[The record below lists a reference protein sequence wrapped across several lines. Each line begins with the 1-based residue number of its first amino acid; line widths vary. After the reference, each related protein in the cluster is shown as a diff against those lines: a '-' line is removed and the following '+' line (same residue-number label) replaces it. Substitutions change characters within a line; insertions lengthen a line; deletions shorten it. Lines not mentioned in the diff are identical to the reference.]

1 MSWKRTAAIFGLG
14 FLWGGMVAFLVLEVL
29 GFHILSPKRVR
40 VEAPPVCYPCFWNG
54 YDPNLRSD
62 LIKYY
67 SANKNPDPLI
77 EADSSYILWRASG
90 VPDCGLRESYEQVA
104 SSDDDVFRRLMARAI
119 LGFGAPE
126 CGQDGSRELKKAA
139 DLAEKAGLPAEA
151 KILQSLSSKEFQPRF
166 EEPRITTSIIVPP
179 DADTMILGDSTI
191 ELTPGLRVGTQVDR
205 VARDWISYQMRW
217 DLSGKPL
224 PDSALVNYHEGALV
238 MRMRSLAPIEVY
250 PLAGALIAQRGEK
263 WFGMDETGTFRFE
276 ILRDKTEY
284 PTTHAFAAFGWIE
297 DTHGISA
304 LVSQAL
310 ERKMQVVV
318 GCGDA
323 EGKAQAAYYLARKG
337 VHVILPGDRYQDL
350 LLGYQAE
357 GTVVGTA
364 PVKNLDG
371 RVVVG
376 HQPIRFSLQEPIVVE
391 DTKQPFPV
399 QYYDAGARYF
409 RRLSESVPLR
419 LEYVEVSDAN
429 QIDRVLERAGQIGS
443 SAVAVRVTT
452 EYENQALINWLKG
465 SRNRRAILFHS
476 GLYPF
481 AQPLFED
488 FPDQVTFGDL
498 HPKFE

>member
-1 MSWKRTAAIFGLG
+1 
-14 FLWGGMVAFLVLEVL
+14 MVAFLVLEVL
-29 GFHILSPKRVR
+29 GFHILSSKRIR
-40 VEAPPVCYPCFWNG
+40 IEAPPVCYPCFWNG
-54 YDPNLRSD
+54 YDPKLRSD

-67 SANKNPDPLI
+67 SAHQNSDPLV

-90 VPDCGLRESYEQVA
+90 VPDCGLRETYARVA

-126 CGQDGSRELKKAA
+126 CAQDGSKDLKKAS

-151 KILQSLSSKEFQPRF
+151 KALHSLGAGDFQPRF
-166 EEPRITTSIIVPP
+166 EEPTIATSLVVPA
-179 DADTMILGDSTI
+179 DAATMILGDSTI
-191 ELTPGLRVGTQVDR
+191 DLSPGLRVGTQVDR

-238 MRMRSLAPIEVY
+238 LRMRSLVPIEVY
-250 PLAGALIAQRGEK
+250 PLAGALIAQRGEH
-263 WFGMDETGTFRFE
+263 WYGMDETGAFRFE

-284 PTTHAFAAFGWIE
+284 PTTHAFSTFGWIE

-323 EGKAQAAYYLARKG
+323 EGKAQAAYYLARRG
-337 VHVILPGDRYQDL
+337 VHVVLPGDRSQDL

-357 GTVVGTA
+357 GTIVGTA

-371 RVVVG
+371 RVAVG
-376 HQPIRFSLQEPIVVE
+376 HQPIRFSLHEPFVVE

-409 RRLSESVPLR
+409 RRLSEFAPLR
-419 LEYVEVSDAN
+419 LEYVEVTDAN
-429 QIDRVLERAGQIGS
+429 QIGRVLDRADQIGS
-443 SAVAVRVTT
+443 SAVAVRVTS
-452 EYENQALINWLKG
+452 EYENEALFNWLKG

-481 AQPLFED
+481 AQPLFEN
-488 FPDQVTFGDL
+488 FPEQVTFGDL